1 MRGITR
7 GFRIGV
13 GGNTHLQSATRNL
26 KSADENPLVIT
37 AYLDREVELGR
48 LARLPCH
55 LGPWLSLVQISPFGA
70 IPKRHRPDKWR
81 LIVDLSSPQG
91 YSINDAIPKVLCSV
105 SYASVDQ
112 AVAMAQ
118 SLGKGCLLAKLDLKE
133 AYRAVPV
140 HPSDQRLLA
149 VQWRGDTYI
158 DRVLPFGLCSAPK
171 LFSALTDA
179 MMWFLWDRGVESAL
193 HYLDDF
199 LLLGPPRQPTCHQ
212 ALSTTLAL
220 CEELGFP
227 VAPEKTEGP
236 TTSLTFL
243 GIEIDTVEQQLRLPK
258 DKQERMLAAVAQWMN
273 QAACPTPRGS
283 GKKRELLSLI
293 GLLSHA
299 AWVVRPGRAFLHSLF
314 AAAGTVSNLDHWVH
328 LNRTAPAD
336 LSWWYVFLRVW
347 NGRSIMPPANP
358 PFVIR
363 SDASGS
369 WGCGAVYRDLW
380 FQLQWPTS
388 WQAVS
393 IALKEL
399 VPIIVAV
406 ILWGPHW
413 AGSAFAVCVITQ
425 L

>member
-1 MRGITR
+1 M
-7 GFRIGV
+7 
-13 GGNTHLQSATRNL
+13 QSATRNL

-48 LARLPCH
+48 LARQPCH

-118 SLGKGCLLAKLDLKE
+118 SLGKGCLLAKLDMKE

-158 DRVLPFGLCSAPK
+158 DRVLPFGLCLAPK

-179 MMWFLWDRGVESAL
+179 MMWFLWDRGVESTL

-199 LLLGPPRQPTCHQ
+199 LLLGPPRQPACHQ

-227 VAPEKTEGP
+227 VAPE
-236 TTSLTFL
+236 
-243 GIEIDTVEQQLRLPK
+243 
-258 DKQERMLAAVAQWMN
+258 
-273 QAACPTPRGS
+273 
-283 GKKRELLSLI
+283 
-293 GLLSHA
+293 
-299 AWVVRPGRAFLHSLF
+299 
-314 AAAGTVSNLDHWVH
+314 
-328 LNRTAPAD
+328 
-336 LSWWYVFLRVW
+336 
-347 NGRSIMPPANP
+347 
-358 PFVIR
+358 
-363 SDASGS
+363 
-369 WGCGAVYRDLW
+369 
-380 FQLQWPTS
+380 
-388 WQAVS
+388 
-393 IALKEL
+393 
-399 VPIIVAV
+399 
-406 ILWGPHW
+406 
-413 AGSAFAVCVITQ
+413 
-425 L
+425 